1 MGSKKKKTEPKLAT
15 VHNITDAIK
24 QQDALV
30 AAPKVQAGQFGA
42 APVGASA
49 PMPVTVTASN
59 EPPKRRKGL
68 ARTHHLDEATRVSKA
83 YLTINHQRNSL
94 LALDGYNLRLRKTAA
109 AQHAANAFA
118 KDSIESQII
127 PHAIYAHALQ
137 MTVARCMDYKV
148 TSEEAAD
155 LIRAAIDKKVAEVN
169 CPS

>member
-1 MGSKKKKTEPKLAT
+1 MGSKKSKKTEPKLAT

-30 AAPKVQAGQFGA
+30 AAPEVQAGQFGT
-42 APVGASA
+42 APVGACT
-49 PMPVTVTASN
+49 PMPVTVTAT
-59 EPPKRRKGL
+59 PKRRKGL
-68 ARTHHLDEATRVSKA
+68 ARTYHLDEATRVSKA

-94 LALDGYNLRLRKTAA
+94 LALDGYNMRLRKTAA

-127 PHAIYAHALQ
+127 PHSIYAHAVQ
-137 MTVARCMDYKV
+137 MTVARCLDYGV

-155 LIRAAIDKKVAEVN
+155 LIRAAIDKKVAEIN